1 MTINKRAVRSVKK
14 NISFYIISTILTVL
28 ISILIIAPLSTGHNM
43 KKVINDFVEKYKTE
57 DAEFVAYNPISED
70 NMMTLESDYDVVMEY
85 SRYKDLKFSG
95 GDVDG
100 LTVRVFDMPEKL
112 NLCNVRDGSMP
123 ENGEALITQNFA
135 DLHGIK
141 VGDEISLGKYS
152 YKISAFATKADYI
165 YMLEKQSGYVDKSK
179 FAVMVVTHD
188 DYEKISADE
197 TGYYSIKY
205 NRDNEK
211 EVREK
216 LNDEYVIA
224 SYLAA
229 TTNTRISMP
238 VNEGDEV
245 SKIATMYAPVMFIIV
260 LALIVMVLGRNIRNE
275 QYLLG
280 TFISLGFSRKQIIG
294 HYMRFGLIPGIVG
307 SVLGTIASI
316 PVTRAIT
323 YFYIA
328 YDFETIDY
336 TVRYDTASI
345 LAALILP
352 SFAYCLAIAL
362 QAAKLLRKSAVD
374 LLRNTGRD
382 SRAIRIMRNSHAKTQ
397 LKMRVRSVIG
407 HPGRSVVT
415 IIGVCVAA
423 FCILAGFIMSDSLDS
438 LMHDGLTSSVKYEYL
453 YRLKTLGNGSPDKGE
468 ALFQNY
474 YEIDGNM
481 VQLSTQG
488 IDEGSKYFPDKTDTG
503 EKLDLD
509 KYYLTSAAAET
520 YGVNAGD
527 ELTFYNI
534 ADLKEHRV
542 KISGVVTDNTHC
554 YLYTSRDNA
563 TKLAGVDPGTYNCII
578 SDKKLDLDKNLVA
591 SETSMKVSA
600 DTMENLMGPM
610 KAIIIGIEILGIVL
624 GVFILY
630 LVINMIVSETGTNIS
645 VMKVLGF
652 SRKEIV
658 NRVLNV
664 NHILVC
670 VGFMIGIPAAYAF
683 VKVGYSDTI
692 ENYGMLLAP
701 VLTVKAIVLGFVL
714 TWITYE
720 LSLFLQKRK
729 ISRIDMVE
737 ALKENNRNE

>member
-43 KKVINDFVEKYKTE
+43 KKVINDFVAKYKTE
-57 DAEFVAYNPISED
+57 DAEFVTYNPISED
-70 NMMTLESDYDVVMEY
+70 DMKTLESDYDVIMEY
-85 SRYKDLKFSG
+85 SRYKDMKFSG

-238 VNEGDEV
+238 VNEGNEV
-245 SKIATMYAPVMFIIV
+245 SKMATMYAPVMFIIV

-280 TFISLGFSRKQIIG
+280 TFIALGFSREQIIG

-307 SVLGTIASI
+307 SVVGTIASI
-316 PVTRAIT
+316 PVTKAIT

-423 FCILAGFIMSDSLDS
+423 FCILAGFIMRDSLDI

-474 YEIDGNM
+474 YEIEGNT
-481 VQLSTQG
+481 VQLSAQG
-488 IDEGSKYFPDKTDTG
+488 IDERSKYFPDKTDTG

-509 KYYLTSAAAET
+509 KCYLTSAAAET

-563 TKLAGVDPGTYNCII
+563 TKLAGVDLGTYNCII
-578 SDKKLDLDKNLVA
+578 SDKKLELDKNLVV

-645 VMKVLGF
+645 VMKILGF

-670 VGFMIGIPAAYAF
+670 VGFLIGIPAAYAF

-692 ENYGMLLAP
+692 ENYGMLLAL

>member
-14 NISFYIISTILTVL
+14 NLSFYIISTVLTVL
-28 ISILIIAPLSTGHNM
+28 IAILIIAPLSTGHNM
-43 KKVINDFVEKYKTE
+43 KKVINEFVEKYKTE
-57 DAEFVAYNPISED
+57 DAEFVTYSPISED
-70 NMMTLESDYDVVMEY
+70 DMKTLERDYDVIMEY

-95 GDVDG
+95 KDVDG

-123 ENGEALITQNFA
+123 ENGEALLTQNFA

-141 VGDEISLGKYS
+141 VGDKVSLGDYS
-152 YKISAFATKADYI
+152 YKVSAFATKADYI
-165 YMLEKQSGYVDKSK
+165 YMLEKQSGYVEKSK

-205 NRDNEK
+205 NSDNEK

-224 SYLAA
+224 NYLAA
-229 TTNTRISMP
+229 TANTRISMP
-238 VNEGDEV
+238 VNEGDAV
-245 SKIATMYAPVMFIIV
+245 SNVATMYAPVMFIIV

-280 TFISLGFSRKQIIG
+280 TFIALGFSRKQIIG

-307 SVLGTIASI
+307 SVAGTIASI
-316 PVTRAIT
+316 PVTKAIT

-336 TVRYDTASI
+336 TVRYDIASI

-352 SFAYCLAIAL
+352 SAIYCLAIAL

-374 LLRNTGRD
+374 LLKNTGRD

-415 IIGVCVAA
+415 IIGVCVAS
-423 FCILAGFIMSDSLDS
+423 FCFLAGFIMSDSLDS

-453 YRLKTLGNGSPDKGE
+453 YRLKSLENGFPDKGE

-474 YEIDGNM
+474 YEIEGNT

-563 TKLAGVDPGTYNCII
+563 TKLAGVDSGTYNCII

-591 SETSMKVSA
+591 GETSMKVSA
-600 DTMENLMGPM
+600 DTMDNLMGPM
-610 KAIIIGIEILGIVL
+610 KAIIIGMEILGIVL

-658 NRVLNV
+658 SRVIDV

-670 VGFMIGIPAAYAF
+670 IGFLIGIPAAYVF
-683 VKVGYSDTI
+683 VKVGYSDSI

-701 VLTVKAIVLGFVL
+701 VLTVKAVVLGFVL

-720 LSLFLQKRK
+720 LALFLQKRK
-729 ISRIDMVE
+729 ISRLDIVE

>member
-43 KKVINDFVEKYKTE
+43 KKVINDFVAKYKTE
-57 DAEFVAYNPISED
+57 DAEFVTYNPISED
-70 NMMTLESDYDVVMEY
+70 DMKTLESDYDVVMEY
-85 SRYKDLKFSG
+85 SRYKDMKFSG

-123 ENGEALITQNFA
+123 ESGEALLTQNFA

-280 TFISLGFSRKQIIG
+280 TFISLGFSREQIIG

-438 LMHDGLTSSVKYEYL
+438 LMHDGLISSVKYEYL
-453 YRLKTLGNGSPDKGE
+453 YRLKSLENGFPDKGE

-481 VQLSTQG
+481 VQLSAQG
-488 IDEGSKYFPDKTDTG
+488 IDEGSMYFPDKTDTG

-600 DTMENLMGPM
+600 DTMEKLMGPM

-630 LVINMIVSETGTNIS
+630 LVINMIVSESGTNIS

-670 VGFMIGIPAAYAF
+670 VGFLIGIPAAYAF

-701 VLTVKAIVLGFVL
+701 VVTVKAIVIGFVL

>member
-43 KKVINDFVEKYKTE
+43 KKVINDFVAKYKTE
-57 DAEFVAYNPISED
+57 DAEFVTYNPISED
-70 NMMTLESDYDVVMEY
+70 DMKTLESDYDVIMEY
-85 SRYKDLKFSG
+85 SRYKDMKFSG

-188 DYEKISADE
+188 DYGKISADE

-481 VQLSTQG
+481 VQLSAQG
-488 IDEGSKYFPDKTDTG
+488 IDEGSMYFPDKTDTG

-670 VGFMIGIPAAYAF
+670 IVFLIGIPAAYAF

>member
-14 NISFYIISTILTVL
+14 NISFYIISIILTMI
-28 ISILIIAPLSTGHNM
+28 ISILIVAPLSTGHNM
-43 KKVINDFVEKYKTE
+43 TKVINDFVDKYKAE
-57 DAEFVAYNPISED
+57 DAEFVTYKPISED
-70 NMMTLESDYDVVMEY
+70 DMRTLEKDYDVIMEY
-85 SRYKDLKFSG
+85 SRYKDVKISG
-95 GDVDG
+95 SDLDG
-100 LTVRVFDMPEKL
+100 LTVRIFDMPEKL
-112 NLCNVRDGSMP
+112 NLCDVRDGSMP
-123 ENGEALITQNFA
+123 EDGEALITQNFA
-135 DLHGIK
+135 DIHGIK
-141 VGDEISLGKYS
+141 VGDVVDLGKYS
-152 YKISAFATKADYI
+152 YKVSAFATKADYI
-165 YMLEKQSGYVDKSK
+165 YMLEKLSGYVEKDK
-179 FAVMVVTHD
+179 FAVVVVTHD
-188 DYEKISADE
+188 DYDKIDADE

-205 NRDNEK
+205 NRDNDK

-216 LNDEYVIA
+216 LNDDYVIA

-238 VNEGDEV
+238 VNEGDAV
-245 SKIATMYAPVMFIIV
+245 SNMATMYAPIMFIIV

-280 TFISLGFSRKQIIG
+280 TFIALGFSRKQIVG
-294 HYMRFGLIPGIVG
+294 HYMRFGLLPGIVG
-307 SVLGTIASI
+307 SVLGTIAAI
-316 PVTRAIT
+316 PVTKAIT

-328 YDFETIDY
+328 YDFEKLNY
-336 TVRYDTASI
+336 TVRYDIAAV

-352 SFAYCLAIAL
+352 SLLYCLAIAV
-362 QAAKLLRKSAVD
+362 QASKLLRKSAVD
-374 LLRNTGRD
+374 LLRNTGKN
-382 SRAIRIMRNSHAKTQ
+382 SRAIRIMRNSHARTQ
-397 LKMRVRSVIG
+397 LKMRVRSVLG

-415 IIGVCVAA
+415 VIGVCVAA
-423 FCILAGFIMSDSLDS
+423 FCILTGLIMRDSLDS

-453 YRLKTLGNGSPDKGE
+453 YRLNSLGNGTPDKGE

-474 YEIDGNM
+474 YEVENNT

-488 IDEGSKYFPDKTDTG
+488 IDEGSKYFPDETDAG

-509 KYYLTSAAAET
+509 KYYLTSAASET
-520 YGVNAGD
+520 YGVKPGD
-527 ELTFYNI
+527 EFTFYNI
-534 ADLKEHRV
+534 ADLKEHKV

-563 TKLAGVDPGTYNCII
+563 TKLAGVDDGTYNCII
-578 SDKKLDLDKNLVA
+578 SDKKLDLDKDFVA
-591 SETSMKVSA
+591 SETSMAVSA
-600 DTMENLMGPM
+600 DTMQNIMAPM
-610 KAIIIGIEILGIVL
+610 NAIIIGIEVLGIVL

-652 SRKEIV
+652 SRKEIS

-664 NHILVC
+664 NHVLVC
-670 VGFMIGIPAAYAF
+670 IGFLIGIPAAYAF

-692 ENYGMLLAP
+692 ENYGMLLSP
-701 VLTVKAIVLGFVL
+701 VVTVKALVLGFIF

-720 LSLFLQKRK
+720 LSLLLQKRK

-737 ALKENNRNE
+737 SLKENNRNE

>member
-57 DAEFVAYNPISED
+57 DAEFVTYNPISED
-70 NMMTLESDYDVVMEY
+70 DMKTLESDYDVVMEY
-85 SRYKDLKFSG
+85 SRYKDMKFSG

-188 DYEKISADE
+188 DYGKISADE

-474 YEIDGNM
+474 YEIEGNT
-481 VQLSTQG
+481 VQLSAQG
-488 IDEGSKYFPDKTDTG
+488 IDEGSMYFPDKTDTG

-509 KYYLTSAAAET
+509 KCYLTSAAAET

-534 ADLKEHRV
+534 ADLKEHKV
-542 KISGVVTDNTHC
+542 TISGVVTDNTHC

-591 SETSMKVSA
+591 GETSMKVSA
-600 DTMENLMGPM
+600 DTMDNLMGPM

-670 VGFMIGIPAAYAF
+670 IGFLIGIPAAYAF

-720 LSLFLQKRK
+720 LSLLLQKRK

>member
-1 MTINKRAVRSVKK
+1 
-14 NISFYIISTILTVL
+14 
-28 ISILIIAPLSTGHNM
+28 
-43 KKVINDFVEKYKTE
+43 
-57 DAEFVAYNPISED
+57 
-70 NMMTLESDYDVVMEY
+70 
-85 SRYKDLKFSG
+85 
-95 GDVDG
+95 
-100 LTVRVFDMPEKL
+100 
-112 NLCNVRDGSMP
+112 
-123 ENGEALITQNFA
+123 
-135 DLHGIK
+135 
-141 VGDEISLGKYS
+141 
-152 YKISAFATKADYI
+152 
-165 YMLEKQSGYVDKSK
+165 
-179 FAVMVVTHD
+179 
-188 DYEKISADE
+188 
-197 TGYYSIKY
+197 
-205 NRDNEK
+205 
-211 EVREK
+211 
-216 LNDEYVIA
+216 
-224 SYLAA
+224 
-229 TTNTRISMP
+229 MP

-280 TFISLGFSRKQIIG
+280 TFISLGFSREQIIG

-352 SFAYCLAIAL
+352 SAIYCLAIAL

-438 LMHDGLTSSVKYEYL
+438 LMHDGLISSVKYEYL
-453 YRLKTLGNGSPDKGE
+453 YRLKSLENGFPDKGE

-481 VQLSTQG
+481 VQLSAQG
-488 IDEGSKYFPDKTDTG
+488 IDEGSMYFPDKTDTG

-670 VGFMIGIPAAYAF
+670 VGFLIGIPAAYAF

>member
-14 NISFYIISTILTVL
+14 NLSFYIISTVLTVL
-28 ISILIIAPLSTGHNM
+28 IAILIIAPLSTGHNM
-43 KKVINDFVEKYKTE
+43 KKVINEFVEKYKTE
-57 DAEFVAYNPISED
+57 DAEFVTYSPISED
-70 NMMTLESDYDVVMEY
+70 DMKTLERDYDVIMEY

-95 GDVDG
+95 KDVDG

-141 VGDEISLGKYS
+141 VGDKVSLGDYS
-152 YKISAFATKADYI
+152 YKVSAFATKADYI
-165 YMLEKQSGYVDKSK
+165 YMLEKQSGYVEKSK

-205 NRDNEK
+205 NSDNEK

-224 SYLAA
+224 NYLAA
-229 TTNTRISMP
+229 TANTRISLP
-238 VNEGDEV
+238 VNEGDAV
-245 SKIATMYAPVMFIIV
+245 SNVATMYAPVMFIIV

-280 TFISLGFSRKQIIG
+280 TFIALGFSREQIIG

-307 SVLGTIASI
+307 SVVGTIASI
-316 PVTRAIT
+316 PVTKAIT

-336 TVRYDTASI
+336 TVRYDIASI

-352 SFAYCLAIAL
+352 SAIYCLAIAL
-362 QAAKLLRKSAVD
+362 QVAKLLRKSAVD

-382 SRAIRIMRNSHAKTQ
+382 SRAIGIMRNCHAKTQ

-453 YRLKTLGNGSPDKGE
+453 YRLKSLENGFPDKGE

-474 YEIDGNM
+474 YEIEGNT

-563 TKLAGVDPGTYNCII
+563 TKLAGVDSGTYNCII

-591 SETSMKVSA
+591 GETNMKVSA
-600 DTMENLMGPM
+600 DTMDNLMGPM

-630 LVINMIVSETGTNIS
+630 LVINMIVSETVTNIS

-658 NRVLNV
+658 SRVIDV

-670 VGFMIGIPAAYAF
+670 IGFLIGIPAAYVF

-701 VLTVKAIVLGFVL
+701 VLTVKAVVLGFVL

>member
-14 NISFYIISTILTVL
+14 NISFYIISIILTMI
-28 ISILIIAPLSTGHNM
+28 ISILIVAPLSTGHNM
-43 KKVINDFVEKYKTE
+43 TKVINDFVEKYKAE
-57 DAEFVAYNPISED
+57 DAEFVTYKPISED
-70 NMMTLESDYDVVMEY
+70 DMRTLENDYDVIMEY
-85 SRYKDLKFSG
+85 SRYKDVKISG
-95 GDVDG
+95 SDLDG
-100 LTVRVFDMPEKL
+100 LTVRIFDMPEKL
-112 NLCNVRDGSMP
+112 NLCDVRDGGMP
-123 ENGEALITQNFA
+123 EDGEALITQNFA
-135 DLHGIK
+135 DIHGIK
-141 VGDEISLGKYS
+141 VGDVVDLGKYS
-152 YKISAFATKADYI
+152 YKVSAFATKADYI
-165 YMLEKQSGYVDKSK
+165 YMLEKLSGYVEKDK

-188 DYEKISADE
+188 DYDKIDADE

-205 NRDNEK
+205 NRDNDK

-216 LNDEYVIA
+216 LNDDYVIA

-238 VNEGDEV
+238 VNEGDAV
-245 SKIATMYAPVMFIIV
+245 SNMATMYAPIMFIIV

-280 TFISLGFSRKQIIG
+280 TFIALGFSRKQIVG
-294 HYMRFGLIPGIVG
+294 HYMRFGLLPGIVG
-307 SVLGTIASI
+307 SVLGTIAAI
-316 PVTRAIT
+316 PVTKAIT

-328 YDFETIDY
+328 YDFEKINY
-336 TVRYDTASI
+336 TVRYDVAAV

-352 SFAYCLAIAL
+352 SLLYCLAIAV
-362 QAAKLLRKSAVD
+362 QASKLLRKSAVD
-374 LLRNTGRD
+374 LLRNTGKN
-382 SRAIRIMRNSHAKTQ
+382 SRAIRIMRNSHARTQ
-397 LKMRVRSVIG
+397 LKMRVRSVLG

-415 IIGVCVAA
+415 VIGVCVAA
-423 FCILAGFIMSDSLDS
+423 FCILTGLIMRDSLDS

-453 YRLKTLGNGSPDKGE
+453 YRLNSLGNGTPDKGE

-474 YEIDGNM
+474 YEVENNT

-488 IDEGSKYFPDKTDTG
+488 IDEGSKYFPDETDTG

-509 KYYLTSAAAET
+509 KYYLASAASET
-520 YGVNAGD
+520 YGVKPGD
-527 ELTFYNI
+527 EFTFYNI
-534 ADLKEHRV
+534 ADLKEHKV

-563 TKLAGVDPGTYNCII
+563 TKLAGVDSGTYNCII
-578 SDKKLDLDKNLVA
+578 SDKKLDLDKDLVA
-591 SETSMKVSA
+591 SETNMAVSA
-600 DTMENLMGPM
+600 DTMQNIMAPM
-610 KAIIIGIEILGIVL
+610 NAIIIGIEVLGIVL

-652 SRKEIV
+652 SRKEIS

-664 NHILVC
+664 NHVLVC
-670 VGFMIGIPAAYAF
+670 IGFLIGIPAAYAF

-692 ENYGMLLAP
+692 ENYGMLLSP
-701 VLTVKAIVLGFVL
+701 VVTVKALVLGFIF

-720 LSLFLQKRK
+720 LSLLLQKRK

-737 ALKENNRNE
+737 SLKENNRNE

>member
-57 DAEFVAYNPISED
+57 DAEFVTYNPISED
-70 NMMTLESDYDVVMEY
+70 DMKTLESDYDVIMEY
-85 SRYKDLKFSG
+85 SRYKDMKFSG

-112 NLCNVRDGSMP
+112 NLCNARDGSMP
-123 ENGEALITQNFA
+123 ENGETLITQNFA

-141 VGDEISLGKYS
+141 VGDKVSLGDYS
-152 YKISAFATKADYI
+152 YKVSAFATKADYI
-165 YMLEKQSGYVDKSK
+165 YMLEKQSGYVEKSK

-307 SVLGTIASI
+307 SVVGTIASI
-316 PVTRAIT
+316 PVTKAIT
-323 YFYIA
+323 YFYIT

-407 HPGRSVVT
+407 HLGRSVVT

-423 FCILAGFIMSDSLDS
+423 FCILAGFIMRDSLDS

-474 YEIDGNM
+474 YEIKGNT

-488 IDEGSKYFPDKTDTG
+488 IDEGSKYFIDKTDTG

-509 KYYLTSAAAET
+509 KCYLTSAAAET

-591 SETSMKVSA
+591 SETSMKVFA

-624 GVFILY
+624 GVLILY
-630 LVINMIVSETGTNIS
+630 LVINMIVSESGTNIS

-670 VGFMIGIPAAYAF
+670 VGFLIGIPAAYAF

>member
-57 DAEFVAYNPISED
+57 DAEFVTYNPISED
-70 NMMTLESDYDVVMEY
+70 DMKTLESDYDVVMEY
-85 SRYKDLKFSG
+85 SRYKDMKFSG

-188 DYEKISADE
+188 DYGKISADE

-481 VQLSTQG
+481 VQLSAQG
-488 IDEGSKYFPDKTDTG
+488 IDEGSMYFPDKTDTG

-670 VGFMIGIPAAYAF
+670 VGFLIGIPAAYAF

>member
-14 NISFYIISTILTVL
+14 NLSFYIISTVLTVL
-28 ISILIIAPLSTGHNM
+28 IAILIIAPLSTGHNM
-43 KKVINDFVEKYKTE
+43 KKVINEFVEKYKTE
-57 DAEFVAYNPISED
+57 DAEFVTYSPISED
-70 NMMTLESDYDVVMEY
+70 DMKTLERDYDVIMEY

-95 GDVDG
+95 KDVDG

-141 VGDEISLGKYS
+141 VGDKVSLGDYS
-152 YKISAFATKADYI
+152 YKVSAFATKADYI
-165 YMLEKQSGYVDKSK
+165 YMLEKQSGYVEKSK

-229 TTNTRISMP
+229 TTNTRISLP

-245 SKIATMYAPVMFIIV
+245 SKVATMYAPVMFIIV

-280 TFISLGFSRKQIIG
+280 TFSALGFSREQIIG

-307 SVLGTIASI
+307 SVVGTIASI
-316 PVTRAIT
+316 PVTKAIT

-336 TVRYDTASI
+336 TVRYDIASI

-352 SFAYCLAIAL
+352 SAIYCLAIAL

-438 LMHDGLTSSVKYEYL
+438 LMYDGLTSSVKYEYL
-453 YRLKTLGNGSPDKGE
+453 YRLKSLGNGSPDKGE

-474 YEIDGNM
+474 YEIEGNT
-481 VQLSTQG
+481 VQLSAQG
-488 IDEGSKYFPDKTDTG
+488 IDEGSMYFPDKTDTG

-563 TKLAGVDPGTYNCII
+563 TKLAGVDSGTYNCII

-591 SETSMKVSA
+591 GETSMKVSA
-600 DTMENLMGPM
+600 DTMDNLMGPM
-610 KAIIIGIEILGIVL
+610 KAIIIGMEILGIVL

-630 LVINMIVSETGTNIS
+630 LVINMIVSETVTNIS

-658 NRVLNV
+658 SRVIDV

-670 VGFMIGIPAAYAF
+670 IGFLMGIPAAYVF

-701 VLTVKAIVLGFVL
+701 VLTVKAVVLGFVL

>member
-14 NISFYIISTILTVL
+14 NISFYIISIILTMI
-28 ISILIIAPLSTGHNM
+28 ISILIVAPLSTGHNM
-43 KKVINDFVEKYKTE
+43 TKVINDFVEKYKAE
-57 DAEFVAYNPISED
+57 DAEFVTYKPISED
-70 NMMTLESDYDVVMEY
+70 DMRTLENDYDVIMEY
-85 SRYKDLKFSG
+85 SRYKDVKISG
-95 GDVDG
+95 SDLDG
-100 LTVRVFDMPEKL
+100 LTVRIFDMPEKL
-112 NLCNVRDGSMP
+112 NLCDVRDGGMP
-123 ENGEALITQNFA
+123 EDGEALITQNFA
-135 DLHGIK
+135 DIHGIK
-141 VGDEISLGKYS
+141 VGDVVDLGKYS
-152 YKISAFATKADYI
+152 YKVSAFATKADYI
-165 YMLEKQSGYVDKSK
+165 YMLEKLSGYVEKDK

-188 DYEKISADE
+188 DYDKIDADE

-205 NRDNEK
+205 NRDNDK

-216 LNDEYVIA
+216 LNDDYVIA

-238 VNEGDEV
+238 VNEGDAV
-245 SKIATMYAPVMFIIV
+245 SNMATMYAPIMFIIV

-280 TFISLGFSRKQIIG
+280 TFIALGFSRKQIVG
-294 HYMRFGLIPGIVG
+294 HYMRFGLLPGIVG
-307 SVLGTIASI
+307 SVLGTIAAI
-316 PVTRAIT
+316 PVTKAIT

-328 YDFETIDY
+328 YDFEKINY
-336 TVRYDTASI
+336 TVRYDVAAV

-352 SFAYCLAIAL
+352 SLIYCLAIAV
-362 QAAKLLRKSAVD
+362 QASKLLRKSAVD
-374 LLRNTGRD
+374 LLRNTGKN
-382 SRAIRIMRNSHAKTQ
+382 SRAIRIMRNSHARTQ
-397 LKMRVRSVIG
+397 LKMRVRSVLG

-415 IIGVCVAA
+415 VIGVCVAA
-423 FCILAGFIMSDSLDS
+423 FCILTGLIMRDSLDS

-453 YRLKTLGNGSPDKGE
+453 YRLNSLGNGTPDKGE

-474 YEIDGNM
+474 YEVENNT

-488 IDEGSKYFPDKTDTG
+488 IDEGSKYFPDETDTG

-509 KYYLTSAAAET
+509 KYYLASAASET
-520 YGVNAGD
+520 YGVKPGD
-527 ELTFYNI
+527 EFTFYNI
-534 ADLKEHRV
+534 ADLKEHKV

-563 TKLAGVDPGTYNCII
+563 TKLAGVDSGTYNCII
-578 SDKKLDLDKNLVA
+578 SDKKLDLDKDLVA
-591 SETSMKVSA
+591 SETSMAVSA
-600 DTMENLMGPM
+600 DTMQNIMAPM
-610 KAIIIGIEILGIVL
+610 NAIIIGIEVLGIVL

-652 SRKEIV
+652 SRKEIS

-664 NHILVC
+664 NHVLVC
-670 VGFMIGIPAAYAF
+670 IGFLIGIPAAYAF

-692 ENYGMLLAP
+692 ENYGMLLSP
-701 VLTVKAIVLGFVL
+701 VVTVKALVLGFIF

-720 LSLFLQKRK
+720 LSLLLQKRK

-737 ALKENNRNE
+737 SLKENNRNE

>member
-14 NISFYIISTILTVL
+14 NLSFYIISTVLTVL
-28 ISILIIAPLSTGHNM
+28 IAILIIAPLSTGHNM
-43 KKVINDFVEKYKTE
+43 KKVINEFVEKYKTE
-57 DAEFVAYNPISED
+57 DAEFVTYSPISED
-70 NMMTLESDYDVVMEY
+70 DMKTLERDYDVIMEY

-95 GDVDG
+95 KDVDG

-141 VGDEISLGKYS
+141 VGDKVSLGDYS
-152 YKISAFATKADYI
+152 YKVSAFATKADYI
-165 YMLEKQSGYVDKSK
+165 YMLEKQSGYVEKSK

-205 NRDNEK
+205 NSDNEK

-224 SYLAA
+224 NYLAA
-229 TTNTRISMP
+229 TANTRISLP
-238 VNEGDEV
+238 VNEGDAV
-245 SKIATMYAPVMFIIV
+245 SNVATMYAPVMFIIV

-280 TFISLGFSRKQIIG
+280 TFIALGFSREQIIG
-294 HYMRFGLIPGIVG
+294 HYMRLGLIPGIVG
-307 SVLGTIASI
+307 SVVGTIASI
-316 PVTRAIT
+316 PVTKAIT

-336 TVRYDTASI
+336 TVRYDIASI

-352 SFAYCLAIAL
+352 SAIYCLAIAL

-382 SRAIRIMRNSHAKTQ
+382 SRAIGIMRNCHAKTQ

-453 YRLKTLGNGSPDKGE
+453 YRLKSLENGFSDKGE

-474 YEIDGNM
+474 YEIEGNT

-563 TKLAGVDPGTYNCII
+563 TKLAGVDSGTYNCII

-591 SETSMKVSA
+591 GETNMKVSA
-600 DTMENLMGPM
+600 DTMDNLMGPM
-610 KAIIIGIEILGIVL
+610 KAIIIGMEILGIVL

-630 LVINMIVSETGTNIS
+630 LVINMIVSETVTNIS

-658 NRVLNV
+658 SRVIDV

-670 VGFMIGIPAAYAF
+670 IGFLIGIPAAYVF

-701 VLTVKAIVLGFVL
+701 VLTVKAVVLGFVL

>member
-14 NISFYIISTILTVL
+14 NISFYIISIILTII
-28 ISILIIAPLSTGHNM
+28 ISILIVAPLSTGHNM
-43 KKVINDFVEKYKTE
+43 TKVINDFVDKYKAE
-57 DAEFVAYNPISED
+57 DAEFVTYKPISED
-70 NMMTLESDYDVVMEY
+70 DMRTLEKDYDVIMEY
-85 SRYKDLKFSG
+85 SRYKDVKISG
-95 GDVDG
+95 SDLDG
-100 LTVRVFDMPEKL
+100 LTVRIFDMPEKL
-112 NLCNVRDGSMP
+112 NLCDVRDGGMP
-123 ENGEALITQNFA
+123 EDGEALITQNFA
-135 DLHGIK
+135 DIHGIK
-141 VGDEISLGKYS
+141 VGDVVDLGKYS
-152 YKISAFATKADYI
+152 YKVSAFATKADYI
-165 YMLEKQSGYVDKSK
+165 YMLEKLSGYVEKDK

-188 DYEKISADE
+188 DYDKIDADE

-205 NRDNEK
+205 NRDNDK

-216 LNDEYVIA
+216 LNDDYVIA

-238 VNEGDEV
+238 VNEGDAV
-245 SKIATMYAPVMFIIV
+245 LNMATMYAPVMFIIV

-280 TFISLGFSRKQIIG
+280 TFIALGFSRKQIVG
-294 HYMRFGLIPGIVG
+294 HYMRFGLLPGIVG
-307 SVLGTIASI
+307 SVLGTIAAI
-316 PVTRAIT
+316 PVTKAIT

-328 YDFETIDY
+328 YDFEKINY
-336 TVRYDTASI
+336 TVRYDVAAV

-352 SFAYCLAIAL
+352 SLLYCLAIAV
-362 QAAKLLRKSAVD
+362 QASKLLRKSAVD
-374 LLRNTGRD
+374 LLRNTGKN
-382 SRAIRIMRNSHAKTQ
+382 SRAIRIMRNSHARTQ
-397 LKMRVRSVIG
+397 LKMRVRSVLG

-415 IIGVCVAA
+415 VIGVCVAA
-423 FCILAGFIMSDSLDS
+423 FCILTGLIMRDSLDS

-453 YRLKTLGNGSPDKGE
+453 YRLNSLGNGTPDKGE

-474 YEIDGNM
+474 YEVENNT

-488 IDEGSKYFPDKTDTG
+488 IDEGSKYFPDETDTG

-509 KYYLTSAAAET
+509 KYYLASAASET
-520 YGVNAGD
+520 YGVKPGD
-527 ELTFYNI
+527 EFTFYNI
-534 ADLKEHRV
+534 ADLKEHKV

-563 TKLAGVDPGTYNCII
+563 TKLAGVDSGTYNCII
-578 SDKKLDLDKNLVA
+578 SDKKLDLDKDLVA
-591 SETSMKVSA
+591 SETSMAVSA
-600 DTMENLMGPM
+600 DTMQNIMAPM
-610 KAIIIGIEILGIVL
+610 NAIIIGIEVLGIVL

-652 SRKEIV
+652 SRKEIS

-664 NHILVC
+664 NHVLVC
-670 VGFMIGIPAAYAF
+670 IGFLIGIPAAYAF

-692 ENYGMLLAP
+692 ENYGMLLSP
-701 VLTVKAIVLGFVL
+701 VVTVKALVLGFIF

-720 LSLFLQKRK
+720 LSLLLQKRK

-737 ALKENNRNE
+737 SLKENNRNE

>member
-57 DAEFVAYNPISED
+57 DAEFVTYNPISED
-70 NMMTLESDYDVVMEY
+70 DMKTLESDYDVVMEY
-85 SRYKDLKFSG
+85 SRYKDMKFSG

-188 DYEKISADE
+188 DYGKISADE

-481 VQLSTQG
+481 VQLSAQG
-488 IDEGSKYFPDKTDTG
+488 IDEGSMYFPDKTDTG

-670 VGFMIGIPAAYAF
+670 IGFLIGIPAAYAF

>member
-57 DAEFVAYNPISED
+57 DAEFVTYNPISED
-70 NMMTLESDYDVVMEY
+70 DMKTLESDYDVVMEY
-85 SRYKDLKFSG
+85 SRYKDMKFSG

-188 DYEKISADE
+188 DYGKISADE

-280 TFISLGFSRKQIIG
+280 TFISLGFSREQIIG

-307 SVLGTIASI
+307 SVLGTLASI
-316 PVTRAIT
+316 PVTKAIT

-423 FCILAGFIMSDSLDS
+423 FCILAGFIMRDSLDI

-474 YEIDGNM
+474 YEIKGNT

-488 IDEGSKYFPDKTDTG
+488 IDEGSKYFIDKTDTG

-509 KYYLTSAAAET
+509 KCYLTSAAAET

-578 SDKKLDLDKNLVA
+578 SDKKLELDKNLVA

-645 VMKVLGF
+645 VMKILGF

-670 VGFMIGIPAAYAF
+670 VGFLIGIPAAYAF

>member
-43 KKVINDFVEKYKTE
+43 KKVINDFVAKYKTE
-57 DAEFVAYNPISED
+57 DAEFVTYNPISED
-70 NMMTLESDYDVVMEY
+70 DMKTLESDYDVIMEY
-85 SRYKDLKFSG
+85 SRYKDMKFSG

-188 DYEKISADE
+188 DYGKISADE

-307 SVLGTIASI
+307 SVLGTLASI
-316 PVTRAIT
+316 PVTKAIT

-423 FCILAGFIMSDSLDS
+423 FCILAGFIMRDSLDI

-474 YEIDGNM
+474 YEIKGNT

-488 IDEGSKYFPDKTDTG
+488 IDEGSKYFIDKTDTG

-509 KYYLTSAAAET
+509 KCYLTSAAAET

-578 SDKKLDLDKNLVA
+578 SDKKLELDKNLVA

-645 VMKVLGF
+645 VMKILGF

-670 VGFMIGIPAAYAF
+670 VGFLIGIPAAYAF

>member
-14 NISFYIISTILTVL
+14 NLSFYIISTVLTVL
-28 ISILIIAPLSTGHNM
+28 IAILIIAPLSTGHNM
-43 KKVINDFVEKYKTE
+43 KKVINEFVEKYKTE
-57 DAEFVAYNPISED
+57 DAEFVTYSPISED
-70 NMMTLESDYDVVMEY
+70 DMKTLERDYDVIMEY

-95 GDVDG
+95 KDVDG

-141 VGDEISLGKYS
+141 VGDKVSLGDYS
-152 YKISAFATKADYI
+152 YKVSAFATKADYI
-165 YMLEKQSGYVDKSK
+165 YMLEKQSGYVEKSK

-205 NRDNEK
+205 NSDNEK

-224 SYLAA
+224 NYLAA
-229 TTNTRISMP
+229 TANTRISLP
-238 VNEGDEV
+238 VNEGDAV
-245 SKIATMYAPVMFIIV
+245 SNVATMYAPVMFIIV

-280 TFISLGFSRKQIIG
+280 TFIALGFSREQIIG
-294 HYMRFGLIPGIVG
+294 HYMRFGLIPGIAG
-307 SVLGTIASI
+307 SVVGTIASI
-316 PVTRAIT
+316 PVTKAIT

-336 TVRYDTASI
+336 TVRYDIPSI
-345 LAALILP
+345 LAALIMP
-352 SFAYCLAIAL
+352 SAIYCLAIAL

-382 SRAIRIMRNSHAKTQ
+382 SRAIGIMRNCHAKTQ

-453 YRLKTLGNGSPDKGE
+453 YRLKSLENGFPDKGE

-474 YEIDGNM
+474 YEIEGNT

-563 TKLAGVDPGTYNCII
+563 TKLAGVDSGTYNCII

-591 SETSMKVSA
+591 GETNMKVSA
-600 DTMENLMGPM
+600 DTMDNLMGPM
-610 KAIIIGIEILGIVL
+610 KAIIIGMEILGIVL

-630 LVINMIVSETGTNIS
+630 LVINMIVSETVTNIS

-658 NRVLNV
+658 SRVIDV

-670 VGFMIGIPAAYAF
+670 IGFLIGIPAAYVF

-701 VLTVKAIVLGFVL
+701 VLTVKAVVLGFVL

>member
-43 KKVINDFVEKYKTE
+43 KKVINDFVAKYKTE
-57 DAEFVAYNPISED
+57 DAEFVTYNPISED
-70 NMMTLESDYDVVMEY
+70 DMKTLESDYDVIMEY
-85 SRYKDLKFSG
+85 SRYKDMKFSG

-481 VQLSTQG
+481 VQLSAQG
-488 IDEGSKYFPDKTDTG
+488 IDEGSKYFIDKTDTG

-670 VGFMIGIPAAYAF
+670 VGFLIGIPAAYAF